1 MTELPESGEA
11 PAGEPEIETPPRRR
25 RWKWPMIILGTLLL
39 APILLFTLWAWI
51 TLSYSYSTGDRT
63 GIVQKFSEKGWV
75 CKTWEG
81 ELSMVN
87 LPGQAQE
94 RWSFSVRDDSI
105 AREILKNMGERVSL
119 TYDEHRGVPSSCF
132 GETPYYVI
140 GIRPARQP

>member
-1 MTELPESGEA
+1 MTELPESGET
-11 PAGEPEIETPPRRR
+11 PAGEPVIEAPPRRR
-25 RWKWPMIILGTLLL
+25 RWKWPAIILGTLLL
-39 APILLFTLWAWI
+39 APIVLFTLWAWI

-119 TYDEHRGVPSSCF
+119 TYNEHRGVPSSCF
-132 GETPYYVI
+132 GETPYFVV
-140 GIRPARQP
+140 GIRAARQP